1 MGSPVASETAEPP
14 GLTPDSWAVWAGR
27 PEGVDEPLNTPIVA
41 ASNFTEPSSYARS
54 SGTPTW
60 AAFETVLG
68 GLEGGRAIAFSSGMA
83 AVSAVLDLVPVGGHV
98 ALPTDCYQGVA
109 LAVAAGVETG
119 RWTAEEFAVTDT
131 DRWIATLG
139 ASDLVWLE
147 TPTNPLLDV
156 ADLSTIA
163 AAPRSGLLAV
173 DNTFATPMNQRPLLS
188 GADLS
193 VHSVTKFLGGHSD
206 LLMGAVIV
214 SDDHLFDRLASRR
227 SIGGATPGALE
238 AYLATRGLR
247 TLPVRMERCQR
258 TAATLAQRL
267 AEDSRVHGV
276 RYPGLPSHPGHT
288 LAAAQLDRFGAM
300 VSFEVVGG
308 LDAADLTCRS
318 VRLIRHTTSLG
329 GVESTMERRAAVPGQ
344 EHLPPGLIR
353 LSVGLED
360 PEDLWRDLS
369 QALDG

>member
-1 MGSPVASETAEPP
+1 MVNDGTGGPRDLKPA
-14 GLTPDSWAVWAGR
+14 SWAVWAGR
-27 PEGVDEPLNTPIVA
+27 PEGADEPLNTPIVT
-41 ASNFTEPSSYARS
+41 ASNFTEPSVYARS

-68 GLEGGRAIAFSSGMA
+68 GLEHGRSLAFSSGMA

-98 ALPTDCYQGVA
+98 VIPTDCYQGVA
-109 LAVAAGVETG
+109 SAVAAGVETG
-119 RWTAEEFAVTDT
+119 RWTSEEVAVTHTAD
-131 DRWIATLG
+131 WIAALE

-147 TPTNPLLDV
+147 SPTNPLLEI
-156 ADLSTIA
+156 ADLATIA

-173 DNTFATPMNQRPLLS
+173 DNTFATPMNQRPLLT
-188 GADLS
+188 GADIS

-206 LLMGAVIV
+206 LLMGAIVV

-247 TLPVRMERCQR
+247 TLPVRMERSQR
-258 TAATLAQRL
+258 TAEMLAERL
-267 AEDSRVHGV
+267 AGDGRVHGV
-276 RYPGLPSHPGHT
+276 RFPGLASHPGHA
-288 LAAAQLDRFGAM
+288 LAEAQLDRFGAM

-308 LDAADLTCRS
+308 LDAANRACRS
-318 VRLIRHTTSLG
+318 VRLIHHTTSLG

-353 LSVGLED
+353 LSVGIED
-360 PEDLWRDLS
+360 PEDLWADLS
-369 QALDG
+369 QALGG

>member
-1 MGSPVASETAEPP
+1 MANETAEPP
-14 GLTPDSWAVWAGR
+14 DLTPDSWAVWAGR
-27 PEGVDEPLNTPIVA
+27 PAGVDEPLNTPIVA

-60 AAFETVLG
+60 DAFETVLG

-83 AVSAVLDLVPVGGHV
+83 AVSALLDLVPVGGHITI
-98 ALPTDCYQGVA
+98 PTDCYQGVA
-109 LAVAAGVETG
+109 SAVAAGAETG
-119 RWTAEEFAVTDT
+119 RWNAREIAVTDT
-131 DRWIATLG
+131 SLWIEALG

-147 TPTNPLLDV
+147 SPTNPLLDI
-156 ADLSTIA
+156 ADLATIA
-163 AAPRSGLLAV
+163 AAPRSAILAV
-173 DNTFATPMNQRPLLS
+173 DNTFATPLNQRPLQA
-188 GADLS
+188 GADVS

-206 LLMGAVIV
+206 LLMGAVAV
-214 SDDHLFDRLASRR
+214 SESHLFDRLVRRR

-247 TLPVRMERCQR
+247 TLPVRMDRSQT
-258 TAATLAQRL
+258 TAALLAERL
-267 AEDSRVHGV
+267 AADSRVHGV
-276 RYPGLPSHPGHT
+276 RYPGLASHPGHT
-288 LAAAQLDRFGAM
+288 LASPQLDRFGAM

-308 LDAADLTCRS
+308 VEAADRTCRS
-318 VRLIRHTTSLG
+318 VRLIHHTTSLG

-360 PEDLWRDLS
+360 PGDLWRDLS